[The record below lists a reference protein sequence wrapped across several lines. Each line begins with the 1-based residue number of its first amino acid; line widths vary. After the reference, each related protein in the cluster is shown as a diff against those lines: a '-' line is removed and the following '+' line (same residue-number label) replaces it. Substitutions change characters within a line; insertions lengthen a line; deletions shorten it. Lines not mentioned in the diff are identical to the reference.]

1 MVVLIASISFVGYFA
16 IKIGG
21 ERRGILF
28 TSVFAGLSSSTA
40 LTLQFSQLSKEQPR
54 ISPLLAS
61 GILLSCGTMFP
72 RLIVV
77 LTVLNPPL
85 VKLLWPIILS
95 MMVAMYFM
103 AWRIWREV
111 DIENIEP
118 DNKQKNPLA
127 LQSAVFFGLVLA
139 MIMLLSHALSDWFGD
154 AGTLILSALSGITD
168 VDAISLALAR
178 QSTQTLSLSTA
189 ALGIVIAAS
198 VNTLVK
204 MGMVVVLGDKSL
216 ARRIAPAMLLSVL
229 TGAAVFILMV

>member
-1 MVVLIASISFVGYFA
+1 
-16 IKIGG
+16 
-21 ERRGILF
+21 
-28 TSVFAGLSSSTA
+28 
-40 LTLQFSQLSKEQPR
+40 
-54 ISPLLAS
+54 
-61 GILLSCGTMFP
+61 
-72 RLIVV
+72 
-77 LTVLNPPL
+77 
-85 VKLLWPIILS
+85 
-95 MMVAMYFM
+95 
-103 AWRIWREV
+103 
-111 DIENIEP
+111 
-118 DNKQKNPLA
+118 
-127 LQSAVFFGLVLA
+127 
-139 MIMLLSHALSDWFGD
+139 MLLSHALSDWFGD